1 MDNKSNF
8 HAFLKG
14 SLQRP
19 SNQSLVKYLP
29 EDILYKIWLEYA
41 IQTHTLSELIEKEI
55 VDCVKYGLSQG
66 MTYSEDVVCHNLELV
81 KWLYDQG
88 KRISLLSGVRSKNL
102 EVVQFIL
109 NKEDFKASDDGVLLE
124 NVAKENRNVSVYEFI
139 FQKYYFGAHD
149 YLGVYATN
157 SLKSAIIGE
166 NYDVM
171 KWILLNNCDKIFT
184 EEHLCLLLERGNV
197 EAVEW
202 VKNTNFLPL
211 DCESRVHV
219 LLHCVK
225 SGNIELL
232 KLLENEEVMM
242 SQSCDINVCE
252 YAISNGM
259 FEIFVWLHRKYN
271 FKCTYALL
279 RMSTNSKRNCDLSS
293 YIFSNRALCYT
304 FDEAIM
310 WSCAYDDLHT
320 IRFLLEEVDNTI
332 ETHRQVVRDAT
343 RWAGLNVLEYMYCNF
358 RHIFDRSLVIQSLVD
373 ARKNF
378 ITSDKTIEFME
389 KIKV

>member
-1 MDNKSNF
+1 MQEKSNF
-8 HAFLKG
+8 QEFLKG
-14 SLQRP
+14 SLQHP
-19 SNQSLVKYLP
+19 SNQSFVKYLP
-29 EDILYKIWLEYA
+29 EDIRYKIWLEYA
-41 IQTHTLSELIEKEI
+41 IETYTLSELIERELM
-55 VDCVKYGLSQG
+55 DCVKYGFLHG
-66 MTYSEDVVCHNLELV
+66 MTYSEDVVCNNRELV
-81 KWLYDQG
+81 EWLYGQG
-88 KRISLLSGVRSKNL
+88 KKINVLSAVQSQNL
-102 EVVQFIL
+102 EVVDFIL
-109 NKEDFKASDDGVLLE
+109 TKEKFNAEDEGVLLE
-124 NVAKENRNVSVYEFI
+124 KVAKSNRNVSVYEFI
-139 FQKYYFGAHD
+139 YKKYYFGVHD

-171 KWILLNNCDKIFT
+171 KWIVFNNCDKIFT

-202 VKNTNFLPL
+202 VKNNNFLPL
-211 DCESRVHV
+211 ECESRVHV

-279 RMSTNSKRNCDLSS
+279 RMSTNSKRNRDLAS
-293 YIFSNRALCYT
+293 YIFSERNVGYSLN
-304 FDEAIM
+304 EAII
-310 WSCAYDDLHT
+310 WSCAYDDLCT
-320 IRFLLEEVDNTI
+320 IRFLVEEVDDSI
-332 ETHRQVVRDAT
+332 ETYRQVVRDAT
-343 RWAGLNVLEYMYCNF
+343 RWGGRSVLEYMYLDY
-358 RHIFDRSLVIQSLVD
+358 RHIFDSDLVNQSLVY

-378 ITSDKTIEFME
+378 ITSDESIKFME